1 MKLQGIISPTA
12 IFNKTINQLGGM
24 FIPVSQ
30 HIIQRH
36 SFPRHEQI
44 MNCSLNQEEDEA
56 HLATT
61 SIKMESTK
69 QKNITQGKT
78 GEQNRLNIC
87 INIHT

>member
-12 IFNKTINQLGGM
+12 IFNMTINQPGGM

-44 MNCSLNQEEDEA
+44 MNCSLNQDEA
-56 HLATT
+56 HLVTT

-69 QKNITQGKT
+69 QKNITQGKIESKT
-78 GEQNRLNIC
+78 D
-87 INIHT
+87 